1 MMETWL
7 VQQQGRETFLTQEEL
22 GRWAR
27 AGQIASGDLVFHPL
41 QGRWLYASQVD
52 EIRQLVEA
60 PATRGDMAA
69 PEARGDMAAP
79 EARALVPYGRAQ
91 MALAT
96 DGGPHNDAAIAGFT
110 LSLLGIIP
118 LFGAVC
124 ALVGLPLSLRGVH
137 RAQALG
143 GTDRR
148 FAIAGMVM
156 SLTSLLLHGG
166 VTLLALLDY

>member
-1 MMETWL
+1 MMGTGEFMMETWL
-7 VQQQGRETFLTQEEL
+7 VQQQGRETFLTREEFE
-22 GRWAR
+22 RWAR
-27 AGQIASGDLVFHPL
+27 AGQIAAADLVYHPL

-52 EIRQLVEA
+52 EIRQVLEA
-60 PATRGDMAA
+60 PTVRS
-69 PEARGDMAAP
+69 EAAAP
-79 EARALVPYGRAQ
+79 EARALVPAGRSSA
-91 MALAT
+91 ALAT
-96 DGGPHNDAAIAGFT
+96 ADGGPHNDAAIAGFT

-148 FAIAGMVM
+148 FAIAGMVL

-166 VTLLALLDY
+166 MTLLAFLDY

>member
-1 MMETWL
+1 MTDTWL
-7 VQQQGRETFLTQEEL
+7 VQQQGGETFLTHEEL
-22 GRWAR
+22 ERWAR
-27 AGQIASGDLVFHPL
+27 TGQLATGDLVYHPL

-52 EIRQLVEA
+52 EIRSMLEA
-60 PATRGDMAA
+60 PAPRRETATR
-69 PEARGDMAAP
+69 EAYS
-79 EARALVPYGRAQ
+79 LVPAGRSP
-91 MALAT
+91 MALAA
-96 DGGPHNDAAIAGFT
+96 DSGPHNDAAIAGFT

-124 ALVGLPLSLRGVH
+124 ALVGLPLSVRGVH